1 LAEGKM
7 KTNFG
12 VTRHE
17 HKSEDSAAPQIEGPE
32 CLAFPDRRSQALRT
46 AATQFAVTGLHG
58 TTSLVLAKATG
69 ISEGILYAY
78 FGGKVGL
85 FRAAVEDNIRTRL
98 QLLETRTLSAAYE
111 SETAA
116 VRRIAEATV
125 TVCAAGP
132 GNSILMNWALMEDH
146 RYAAD
151 LYRDEIG
158 SVEILWNRAFAESF
172 GNSRSCRVFSV
183 DLLPYAVIAC
193 LAYGFWLATLRQDS
207 EGAAALAQGFVAGIV
222 QTASALLSE
231 QNEGMC
237 RVKSD

>member
-32 CLAFPDRRSQALRT
+32 CLAFPDRRSRALRT

-69 ISEGILYAY
+69 VSEGILYAH
-78 FGGKVGL
+78 FGSKEGL

-98 QLLETRTLSAAYE
+98 QLQARTLSAANE
-111 SETAA
+111 SEVAA
-116 VRRIAEATV
+116 IRRIAEATV

-132 GNSILMNWALMEDH
+132 ENSILMNWALMEDH

-183 DLLPYAVIAC
+183 ELVPMPSSHASPTVSGSPRFARTGRVPGGVHRG
-193 LAYGFWLATLRQDS
+193 AWL
-207 EGAAALAQGFVAGIV
+207 G
-222 QTASALLSE
+222 
-231 QNEGMC
+231 
-237 RVKSD
+237 